1 MDFKVGK
8 IQAHTV
14 QTADVI
20 HNHGSLGVSGELG
33 RIRSLAE
40 AEGSQPLRAAVAEAT
55 EELASPTPHAG
66 RLTTVLD
73 RVKALAAGM
82 ASAAAITG
90 SVEHII
96 DAINGSP

>member
-1 MDFKVGK
+1 VDFKVGK

-20 HNHGSLGVSGELG
+20 HNHGVPGLSRELD
-33 RIRSLAE
+33 RLRSLAE
-40 AEGSQPLRAAVAEAT
+40 FEDSPPLQAAIVEAT
-55 EELASPTPHAG
+55 EELASPTPHMG
-66 RLTTVLD
+66 RLTAVLD

-90 SVEHII
+90 SVEHIV
-96 DAINGSP
+96 DAVNGLP